1 MAVKL
6 VDTVKN
12 VSHHWANSILFFTQF
27 LWKILYCNVVANSEY
42 GKIFL
47 LQKLAIQLF
56 QITSKLKGHWLCSG
70 ENELTN
76 SKSGNLT
83 QTETE
88 NYFEWMIKWFI
99 FRYVL
104 YLLVSVLRWHN
115 PLKLLPTT
123 QHMNCLHTKPPCQL
137 FEEEQSGS
145 WA

>member
-1 MAVKL
+1 MAAKL

-27 LWKILYCNVVANSEY
+27 LRKILYCNVVSKREY

-83 QTETE
+83 QTETD
-88 NYFEWMIKWFI
+88 NYFE
-99 FRYVL
+99 
-104 YLLVSVLRWHN
+104 
-115 PLKLLPTT
+115 
-123 QHMNCLHTKPPCQL
+123 
-137 FEEEQSGS
+137 
-145 WA
+145 